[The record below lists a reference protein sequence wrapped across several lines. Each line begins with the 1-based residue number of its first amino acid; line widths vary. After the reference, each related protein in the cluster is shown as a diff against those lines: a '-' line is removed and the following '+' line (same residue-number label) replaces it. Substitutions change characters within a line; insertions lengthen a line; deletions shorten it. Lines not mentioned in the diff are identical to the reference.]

1 MRLARP
7 VLLLALLL
15 PAATA
20 GAGLDDLARAG
31 QWREL
36 LAVASRRGEQLP
48 LNDGEALVAAYAA
61 RVLGEREAEER
72 FLVRASDGGPLAEVA
87 RLELAEL
94 VVGSDPER
102 AAELVVPFIRR
113 APTYAMRSAAV
124 DVAVEALERGL
135 DPESRQRLSAE
146 ARVASRSH
154 RRRLELTLLATDGV
168 DTRERLGRLLASSTR
183 DLVALRAARLL
194 LQQDSLTDQER
205 WWVAQTMYRHALYR
219 EAEPILESLD
229 AVTSRSIPGWQV
241 AYLRGRCAFRQGR
254 WEEAA
259 DWYASS
265 VKRTRSGERRA
276 DLEIHLARSLELD
289 GRLDEAVEAAQRAVR
304 SRTTDDRR
312 LFLAR
317 LRLRLD
323 QPEFAQ
329 HGISRVR
336 GRTARARGQLLLA
349 LYDIEHGNVADA
361 RRRLADIR
369 RRPWSGPAAVLAAR
383 LAFDAGEPQEALAAL
398 ERAALDLDPYWS
410 GVARNLMAELPEP
423 DVGAWRKRRVEAL
436 EGTEGRARR
445 QALARWARLE
455 FGQEELA
462 RLRSEVAR
470 DLALDD
476 GDETPPFEPGIA
488 ADLWRLGLMASAVR
502 WDPAGMPNRDV
513 RSALW
518 SAQRFEVLRVPG
530 RAIRSADTAWRMAG
544 PEIPIRAY
552 PEAFSRNLYPLPG
565 SEVVWRA
572 AVENEVPWSLV
583 AAVAREESKWEP
595 RAISA
600 VGARGLMQLMPITAA
615 EVASRAGLEPPDAEQ
630 LFDPV
635 VSLGLGAN
643 EIAHLLETFVDHWA
657 PAIAAYNA
665 GEPQAR
671 LWLDECGTDCSEE
684 LFVVHVTFT
693 STSHYTRDVLTG
705 AAVYAELYGSVPA
718 GAVGA
723 VPAAYPSRASQAG
736 AGILGIR

>member
-1 MRLARP
+1 MRMTRAL
-7 VLLLALLL
+7 VLLAVSL

-36 LAVASRRGEQLP
+36 LVVASRRGEQLP
-48 LNDGEALVAAYAA
+48 LSDEEALIAAHAA
-61 RVLGEREAEER
+61 RVLGEREAEES
-72 FLVRASDGGPLAEVA
+72 FLVRASDEGLLAEVA

-94 VVGSDPER
+94 VVESDAER
-102 AAELVVPFIRR
+102 AAALVVPLIRR

-124 DVAVEALERGL
+124 DVAVEALAGGL
-135 DPESRQRLSAE
+135 DPETRASLYAE

-154 RRRLELTLLATDGV
+154 RRRLELALLATDGV
-168 DTRERLGRLLASSTR
+168 ETRERLGRLLASSTR
-183 DLVALRAARLL
+183 DLVALQAARLL
-194 LQQDSLTDQER
+194 QQQDPLSDQER

-219 EAEPILESLD
+219 EAEPILESLE
-229 AVTSRSIPGWQV
+229 AVSGRTIPGWRV

-259 DWYASS
+259 DWYASA
-265 VKRTRSGERRA
+265 VKRTRSSERKA

-289 GRLDEAVEAAQRAVR
+289 GRLDGAVEAALRAVR

-317 LRLRLD
+317 LRLRLN
-323 QPEFAQ
+323 QPEFSR
-329 HGISRVR
+329 HGISRLK

-349 LYDIEHGNVADA
+349 LYDIEHGDRAGA
-361 RRRLADIR
+361 RRGLADIR
-369 RRPWSGPAAVLAAR
+369 HRPWSGPAAVLAAR
-383 LAFDAGEPQEALAAL
+383 LMFEDGEPQQALAAL
-398 ERAALDLDPYWS
+398 ERTALDLDPYWS

-423 DVGAWRKRRVEAL
+423 DVRAWRERRMEAVEAAD
-436 EGTEGRARR
+436 GRARR
-445 QALARWARLE
+445 RELARWARLE

-462 RLRSEVAR
+462 RLRIEVAR
-470 DLALDD
+470 DLDLEN
-476 GDETPPFEPGIA
+476 GDQTPPFEPGVA
-488 ADLWRLGLMASAVR
+488 ADLWRLGLMVSAVR

-518 SAQRFEVLRVPG
+518 SAQEFQSLRVPE
-530 RAIRSADTAWRMAG
+530 RAIRSADAAWRMAG
-544 PEIPIRAY
+544 PEIPVRAY
-552 PEAFSRNLYPLPG
+552 PEAFSRTLYPLPG

-572 AVENEVPWSLV
+572 AVDNEVPWSLV

-595 RAISA
+595 HAISA

-615 EVASRAGLEPPDAEQ
+615 EVASRAGVVLSEADQ
-630 LFDPV
+630 LFDPL

-643 EIAHLLETFVDHWA
+643 EIAHLLEAFVDRWA

-665 GEPQAR
+665 GEAQAR
-671 LWLDECGTDCSEE
+671 LWLDECGEGCSEE
-684 LFVVHVTFT
+684 LFVAHVTFT
-693 STSHYTRDVLTG
+693 STSHYTREVLSG

-718 GAVGA
+718 GAKA
-723 VPAAYPSRASQAG
+723 AAPAAFPSRASQSG
-736 AGILGIR
+736 ATIVGIR